1 MVLPT
6 GPTVKPLTAEEFQ
19 QLRDD
24 IANKL
29 NDEQRAGIE
38 DIIPDCIS
46 KNEMGQKN
54 IELSMLKQFPEKARK
69 LKDYVKQ

>member
-1 MVLPT
+1 MNDFGVGDSGELFAGTMVLPT

-29 NDEQRAGIE
+29 NDE
-38 DIIPDCIS
+38 
-46 KNEMGQKN
+46 
-54 IELSMLKQFPEKARK
+54 
-69 LKDYVKQ
+69 